1 MTLNKGRYVELLI
14 VTPGNLRPQ
23 FKPFMILSTAKLNPT
38 STGQILEAGS
48 ATQHCDFY
56 CMLSYPLGIEHSY
69 GKSPFFMGKST
80 VNGNFP

>member
-1 MTLNKGRYVELLI
+1 M
-14 VTPGNLRPQ
+14 TPGNLRPQ

-48 ATQHCDFY
+48 AIQHYDFY

-69 GKSPFFMGKST
+69 GKSPFLVGQPPFFT
-80 VNGNFP
+80 DQFPYIAISNTLW

>member
-1 MTLNKGRYVELLI
+1 

-69 GKSPFFMGKST
+69 GKSPFLVGQSPFFT
-80 VNGNFP
+80 DHFPYIAISNTLW